1 MCSDQSWKWEW
12 TPAPAPAIASFAAPA
27 EVPYAHPVWVDL
39 ERLFRHEPEHARSV
53 YDGLD
58 TTGRARG
65 FLTERVRAGL
75 VDWLGVVN
83 YQLHYADGRP
93 QPVIFNEQFVP
104 FYALQPRTN
113 KIPLDGPR

>member
-1 MCSDQSWKWEW
+1 MCPDQSRRWEW
-12 TPAPAPAIASFAAPA
+12 TPAPTPAIARFAAPA

-39 ERLFRHEPEHARSV
+39 ERLFRHQPEHARSV

-58 TTGRARG
+58 TTGRVRG

-75 VDWLGVVN
+75 GDWLVN

-93 QPVIFNEQFVP
+93 QPVIFNEQLVP
-104 FYALQPRTN
+104 SCALQPRTD
-113 KIPLDGPR
+113 KIPLGGPR